1 MSVSS
6 QLPCESLA
14 SELYRIYHTA
24 EIPHRKHIRFNK
36 RPRRFNSG
44 RSILCNGKAEF
55 YDCEFLC
62 NVAQTDSYITVSS
75 SGEIHFNRCTF
86 KKGFHSGL
94 FLIGNSGCRISF
106 TGCYFIGCNNF
117 AQMNDCAE
125 VTFNNCQFQDC
136 TLAVV
141 QASFLPESHFEFEN
155 NIWRVAAS
163 PKSQSL
169 KLLLKILVA
178 PVILLLTVAIWI
190 CVGIIYISA
199 LALGLI
205 SMVVALLGVAVLITY
220 SPQNGIILLVM
231 AFLISPY
238 GLPMTAIWLLSKVQ
252 NFQHL
257 LQSIIY
263 RWSDLFDLFLAK

>member
-1 MSVSS
+1 M
-6 QLPCESLA
+6 
-14 SELYRIYHTA
+14 
-24 EIPHRKHIRFNK
+24 
-36 RPRRFNSG
+36 
-44 RSILCNGKAEF
+44 
-55 YDCEFLC
+55 
-62 NVAQTDSYITVSS
+62 
-75 SGEIHFNRCTF
+75 
-86 KKGFHSGL
+86 
-94 FLIGNSGCRISF
+94 
-106 TGCYFIGCNNF
+106 
-117 AQMNDCAE
+117 
-125 VTFNNCQFQDC
+125 
-136 TLAVV
+136 AVV

-199 LALGLI
+199 LVLGLI

-220 SPQNGIILLVM
+220 SP
-231 AFLISPY
+231 Y
-238 GLPMTAIWLLSKVQ
+238 GLPMAAIWLLSKVQ

-263 RWSDLFDLFLAK
+263 R